1 VRADGVQCTFE
12 FINAFK
18 FQCRIQPTL
27 ATTATRKRARM
38 SIPNTS
44 ILESARPV
52 MSTAGGAGKSAKK
65 NKKSEAS
72 RHVLVSDP
80 ILILPYVLPASMV
93 AKTWSNFLALN
104 ISKPD
109 AGSDKEARRLAIQ
122 GKNQIYAVYELLFVT
137 SFFVGF
143 FWEEGFGNLEK
154 QKAFRKSTAYRSAR
168 DDESHTLITTI
179 KRCAGRGYIEFL
191 GLVAKAQNKTV
202 AEFFLDMEDLAMG
215 ELVGA
220 TVWKIVSD
228 NKKDAGMEKYRS
240 ALVAVKQKWG
250 EAYEK
255 AAEAKRER
263 DRLEQRERVR
273 ADLDRRNAEAKRNA
287 ASRSEEVVHVDP
299 APLSKDMA
307 HLLKFNRLRN
317 EEERK
322 QAERQEQMAKDALAA
337 SRAAKSN
344 VVADDTSDESLPPLA
359 HARNAAEVLDQVA
372 QAKRAAKKEASMALA
387 SAQLAEKKKK
397 ELKEHEDAMARLDAL
412 KIADKISPSR

>member
-1 VRADGVQCTFE
+1 
-12 FINAFK
+12 
-18 FQCRIQPTL
+18 
-27 ATTATRKRARM
+27 
-38 SIPNTS
+38 
-44 ILESARPV
+44 
-52 MSTAGGAGKSAKK
+52 
-65 NKKSEAS
+65 
-72 RHVLVSDP
+72 
-80 ILILPYVLPASMV
+80 
-93 AKTWSNFLALN
+93 
-104 ISKPD
+104 
-109 AGSDKEARRLAIQ
+109 
-122 GKNQIYAVYELLFVT
+122 
-137 SFFVGF
+137 
-143 FWEEGFGNLEK
+143 
-154 QKAFRKSTAYRSAR
+154 
-168 DDESHTLITTI
+168 
-179 KRCAGRGYIEFL
+179 
-191 GLVAKAQNKTV
+191 
-202 AEFFLDMEDLAMG
+202 MEDRAMG

-387 SAQLAEKKKK
+387 SAQLAEKKKR